1 MATSLFFGLVGSVV
15 AGFLVTV
22 LLTGLVCEQAP
33 RLGLLDRPTH
43 SRKVHTRTTPTG
55 GGLAIAAG
63 VVAGLGLLWGLWGP
77 FPGAVQSLSFWGGA
91 AVMLATGYWDDKHAL
106 DAKGKFAFQ
115 LVAAYLLLHSGT
127 ILPLSGGATG
137 ALTPNVAAGAL
148 PFGEALYIIPLS
160 MLWVVGIINAVN
172 LIDGLDGLATGIIG
186 IAFLACAALFGVKGE
201 IALMAVGIVMAGA
214 SAGFLPHN
222 FKPASIFMG
231 DSGSLLLGYLLAGY
245 TLQAPLHSDP
255 ALALLI
261 LPVLLGVPILD
272 TGTAI
277 VRRFASARS
286 IFAPDRRH
294 VHHCLVER
302 GTEQGAVLT
311 LYGVGAW
318 FGSAAVLM
326 AVLPAMWAYLLAGT
340 TAAVALVWAW
350 RLGSLTPAPIGEDTE
365 PRPQLADGRAKDD
378 VPAPV
383 DVVVA
388 SGTESMEGGSMAD
401 ESMAGDGAPVK
412 AGRPRSGDDQEPNEN
427 PTAAS

>member
-1 MATSLFFGLVGSVV
+1 MATPLFLGLVGSVV

-33 RLGLLDRPTH
+33 RLGLLDRPTQ

-55 GGLAIAAG
+55 GGLAIASGLA
-63 VVAGLGLLWGLWGP
+63 VGLGVLWGFWGP

-106 DAKGKFAFQ
+106 DAKVKFAFQ

-127 ILPLSGGATG
+127 ILPLSGGHTD
-137 ALTPNVAAGAL
+137 ALSPDVVAGAL
-148 PFGEALYIIPLS
+148 LFSEALYIIPLS
-160 MLWVVGIINAVN
+160 MLWIVGIINAVN

-201 IALMAVGIVMAGA
+201 IALTAVGIVMAGA
-214 SAGFLPHN
+214 LAGFLPHN
-222 FKPASIFMG
+222 FKPATIFMG

-245 TLQAPLHSDP
+245 TLQGPLHSDP
-255 ALALLI
+255 AVALLI

-277 VRRFASARS
+277 VRRFASART

-294 VHHCLVER
+294 VHHRLVDR

-326 AVLPAMWAYLLAGT
+326 GVLPAVWGYLLAGG
-340 TAAVALVWAW
+340 TAVVAVVWAW
-350 RLGSLTPAPIGEDTE
+350 RLGCLTP
-365 PRPQLADGRAKDD
+365 
-378 VPAPV
+378 VPA
-383 DVVVA
+383 
-388 SGTESMEGGSMAD
+388 AD
-401 ESMAGDGAPVK
+401 ESGARPQPVGELAENEILVPVDIITTGNPASVGGDGASPDAVQ
-412 AGRPRSGDDQEPNEN
+412 DQSADEPEADET
-427 PTAAS
+427 PIVP

>member
-1 MATSLFFGLVGSVV
+1 MGTPLFLGLVGSVV

-33 RLGLLDRPTH
+33 RLGLLDRPTQA
-43 SRKVHTRTTPTG
+43 RKVHKRVTPTG
-55 GGLAIAAG
+55 GGVAIAAG
-63 VVAGLGLLWGLWGP
+63 LAVGLGVLWGFWGP

-91 AVMLATGYWDDKHAL
+91 AIMLATGYWDDRHAL
-106 DAKGKFAFQ
+106 DAKAKFSFQ

-127 ILPLSGGATG
+127 ILPLSGGHAG
-137 ALTPNVAAGAL
+137 ALSPDVVAGAL
-148 PFGEALYIIPLS
+148 PFSEALYIIPLS
-160 MLWVVGIINAVN
+160 VLWIVGIINAVN

-201 IALMAVGIVMAGA
+201 IALAAVGIVMAGA
-214 SAGFLPHN
+214 LVGFLPHN
-222 FKPASIFMG
+222 YKPATIFMG

-245 TLQAPLHSDP
+245 TLQGPLHTDP
-255 ALALLI
+255 AVALLI

-277 VRRFASARS
+277 VRRFASART

-294 VHHCLVER
+294 VHHRLVDR

-326 AVLPAMWAYLLAGT
+326 GVLPAVWGYLLAGG
-340 TAAVALVWAW
+340 TAVIAVVWAW
-350 RLGSLTPAPIGEDTE
+350 RLGCLTPVPAADETDAGPQPVGGLADTE
-365 PRPQLADGRAKDD
+365 LP
-378 VPAPV
+378 VPV
-383 DVVVA
+383 DIITRGDPA
-388 SGTESMEGGSMAD
+388 SVG
-401 ESMAGDGAPVK
+401 GDGASPDAVQD
-412 AGRPRSGDDQEPNEN
+412 RSADEPEADET
-427 PTAAS
+427 PIAP